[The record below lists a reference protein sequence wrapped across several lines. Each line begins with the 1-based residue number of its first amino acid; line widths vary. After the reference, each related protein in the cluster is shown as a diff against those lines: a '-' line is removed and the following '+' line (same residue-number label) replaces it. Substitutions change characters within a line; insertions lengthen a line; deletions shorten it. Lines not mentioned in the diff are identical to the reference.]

1 MEELQQPTNETKI
14 NPEDYNQAIRD
25 LTHLNLQLRRLDKAK
40 DEFISIAS
48 HELRNP
54 MAIIKGTISMV
65 LAGDDGEINE
75 EVRDDLKDVL
85 VVVERQ
91 IRLVNE
97 LLDISRIEAGVIL
110 FNLSPELDLG
120 QVAKLLE
127 ESLNQV
133 AGQNDVKIEVVAQP
147 TIPKVQGDQDKI
159 TQVLI
164 NLVTNALKFTK
175 NGFIKIEFKQ
185 EGDFVITSVTDTGVG
200 MVEEKK
206 NELFKKFTK
215 PADPTVAT
223 MSAGSGLGLYISKK
237 FVEHLGG
244 KLWLARSEVG
254 KGSTFC
260 FSLPI
265 SGSSGARKVAD
276 EVAAMQ
282 TIRQV
287 HFNSDGGNKNG

>member
-1 MEELQQPTNETKI
+1 MEENRPQTTETKI
-14 NPEDYNQAIRD
+14 TPEAYNQAIRD

-54 MAIIKGTISMV
+54 MAIIKGTINTI
-65 LAGDDGEINE
+65 LAGDDGDVNA
-75 EVRDDLKDVL
+75 EVRADLQDVM

-110 FNLSPELDLG
+110 FNLLPELDVQQL
-120 QVAKLLE
+120 ARLLAV
-127 ESLNQV
+127 SLNQA
-133 AGQNDVKIEVVAQP
+133 AGQSGVKVEVFE
-147 TIPKVQGDQDKI
+147 TSGLPKVQGDQDKI
-159 TQVLI
+159 TQVLV
-164 NLVTNALKFTK
+164 NLVTNALKFTQ
-175 NGFIKIEFKQ
+175 NGTIKISFKQ
-185 EGDFVITSVTDTGVG
+185 DGEAVVTSVTDSGAG
-200 MVEEKK
+200 MPEEKK

-215 PADPTVAT
+215 PGDPTVAT

-237 FVEHLGG
+237 FIEHLGG
-244 KLWLARSEVG
+244 KLWLESSELG

-265 SGSSGARKVAD
+265 SGSTVAYKIA
-276 EVAAMQ
+276 EEIAAMQ
-282 TIRQV
+282 TIRQA
-287 HFNSDGGNKNG
+287 HFKSERGTQT

>member
-1 MEELQQPTNETKI
+1 MEENRPQTTETKI
-14 NPEDYNQAIRD
+14 TPEAYNQAIRD

-54 MAIIKGTISMV
+54 MAIIKGTINTI
-65 LAGDDGEINE
+65 LAGDDGDVNA
-75 EVRDDLKDVL
+75 EVRADLQDVM

-110 FNLSPELDLG
+110 FNLLPELDVQQL
-120 QVAKLLE
+120 ARLLAV
-127 ESLNQV
+127 SLNQA
-133 AGQNDVKIEVVAQP
+133 AGQSGVKVEVFE
-147 TIPKVQGDQDKI
+147 TSGLPKVQGDQDKI
-159 TQVLI
+159 TQVLV
-164 NLVTNALKFTK
+164 NLVTNALKFTQ
-175 NGFIKIEFKQ
+175 NGTIKISFKQ
-185 EGDFVITSVTDTGVG
+185 DGEAVVTSVTDSGAG
-200 MVEEKK
+200 MPEEKK

-215 PADPTVAT
+215 PGDPTVAT

-237 FVEHLGG
+237 FIEHLGG
-244 KLWLARSEVG
+244 KLWLESSELG

-265 SGSSGARKVAD
+265 SGSTVAHKIA
-276 EVAAMQ
+276 EEIAAMQ
-282 TIRQV
+282 TIRQA
-287 HFNSDGGNKNG
+287 HFKSERGTQT